1 MGRDEVLGTIL
12 QARMNRN
19 LTTFFTSNLTL
30 SELEKHFC
38 MDDSSEEK
46 IKSRRIMERIKQL
59 ALDTEMIS
67 ENRRH

>member
-1 MGRDEVLGTIL
+1 
-12 QARMNRN
+12 
-19 LTTFFTSNLTL
+19 
-30 SELEKHFC
+30 

-59 ALDTEMIS
+59 SIDTEMIS